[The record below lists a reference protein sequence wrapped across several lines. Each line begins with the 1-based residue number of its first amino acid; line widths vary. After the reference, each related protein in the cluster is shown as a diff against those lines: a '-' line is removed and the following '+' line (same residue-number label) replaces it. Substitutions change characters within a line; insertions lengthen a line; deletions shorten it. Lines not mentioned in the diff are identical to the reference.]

1 MKPVK
6 EKRMDFRL
14 SYFALISWLVL
25 CGVCTGAQA
34 KNPHPHVVMILA
46 DDMGYGDPQCYN
58 AQSLIPTPHI
68 DRLAREGTRFT
79 DAHSISAVCTPT
91 RFGLLTGRYCWRTP
105 LGHAIVMPYRPPIVE
120 DDQLTLPEMF
130 KQAGYTTGCIGKW
143 HLGLRY
149 PIKDGAPNGDIK
161 GFTQLETHI
170 DFAKDLVGGPVDH
183 GFDYF
188 FGAAGCASS
197 DPPYAFIRNRRT
209 IATPTRISPRHLNV
223 LPGFY
228 PGLMDPDWD
237 VTQVDVELTRDA
249 VAYIENHGAQDKP
262 MFLYFALNTPHV
274 PWEPPEAF
282 RGASQV
288 GPYGDMILLADW
300 AVGRVLEALDKQ
312 GIQDETL
319 VIFSSDNGS
328 PRHAIGEHA
337 CAGPF
342 RGQKNTIWEGGHRV
356 PFIVRWPGKVQPGKQ
371 SDQLVCLVDMM
382 ASFVGLLNIDLP
394 DNAAPDSFNVM
405 PALLDHRVRCARP
418 GMINDTSRG
427 DMSLRQGPWKLVQI
441 HDRTPHKG
449 SRQLLFNLK
458 DDPAEQ
464 RNLAEVHTQRTRE
477 MKGLLDTLKSKPS
490 RMVFTPPQD

>member
-1 MKPVK
+1 MNLPA
-6 EKRMDFRL
+6 FYL
-14 SYFALISWLVL
+14 PLISGLMFCAVSA
-25 CGVCTGAQA
+25 GAQ
-34 KNPHPHVVMILA
+34 KESPRPHVVIILA

-105 LGHAIVMPYRPPIVE
+105 LGHAIVMPYRPPILE
-120 DDQLTLPEMF
+120 DDQLTLPEVF

-149 PIKDGAPNGDIK
+149 PVKDGAPNGDIK

-170 DFAKDLVGGPVDH
+170 DFAKDLVGGPMDH

-197 DPPYAFIRNRRT
+197 DPPYAFIRNCRT
-209 IATPTRISPRHLNV
+209 IAIPTRISPKHLNL

-228 PGLMDPDWD
+228 PGLMDPNWD
-237 VTQVDVELTRDA
+237 VTQVDVELTHDA
-249 VAYIENHGAQDKP
+249 VAYIENHGAQDSP

-274 PWEPPEAF
+274 PWEPPETL
-282 RGASQV
+282 RGGSVV

-312 GIQDETL
+312 GVLDETL

-328 PRHAIGEHA
+328 PRHAIGQHA
-337 CAGPF
+337 CTGPF

-356 PFIVRWPGKVQPGKQ
+356 PFLIRWPGKVQAGAR
-371 SDQLVCLVDMM
+371 SDQVFSLVDMM
-382 ASFVGLLNIDLP
+382 ASFADLLNVDLP
-394 DNAAPDSFNVM
+394 DTAAADSFNVM
-405 PALLDHRVRCARP
+405 PALLDYRARCERP

-427 DMSLRQGPWKLVQI
+427 DMSVRQGHWKYVQMAAETR
-441 HDRTPHKG
+441 HTG
-449 SRQLLFNLK
+449 ARQMLFNLK
-458 DDPAEQ
+458 NDPAEQ
-464 RNLAEVHTQRTRE
+464 RNLAEIHTQRTRE
-477 MKGLLDTLKSKPS
+477 LQGLMNTLKSEPS
-490 RMVFTPPQD
+490 RSVLTQPQH